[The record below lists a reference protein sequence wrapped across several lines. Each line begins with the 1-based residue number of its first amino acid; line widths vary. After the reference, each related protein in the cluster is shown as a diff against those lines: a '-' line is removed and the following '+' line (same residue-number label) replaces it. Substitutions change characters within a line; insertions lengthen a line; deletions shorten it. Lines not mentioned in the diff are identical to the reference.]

1 MSAQPEPLGHTGN
14 AALDLMWTEYADAT
28 TAHLNLQLDVYMAVA
43 SDDNEREET
52 LNQLLILA
60 EERRRTA
67 REVIRRCER
76 SDLPA

>member
-1 MSAQPEPLGHTGN
+1 MSAQPEPLGLTGIG
-14 AALDLMWTEYADAT
+14 ASDLMWTEYADAT

-43 SDDNEREET
+43 SADTDREAT

-60 EERRRTA
+60 EDRRRTA
-67 REVIRRCER
+67 REVIRRCDP